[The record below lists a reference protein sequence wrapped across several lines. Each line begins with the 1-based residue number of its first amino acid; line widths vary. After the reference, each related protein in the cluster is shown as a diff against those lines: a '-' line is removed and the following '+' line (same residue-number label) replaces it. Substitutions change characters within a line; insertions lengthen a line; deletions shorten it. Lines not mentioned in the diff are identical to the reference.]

1 MNVMEIVK
9 KRRFEVACLAAVLI
23 LLLAL
28 VPVSQKGT
36 AAAGLADDIDG
47 LLRRI
52 STLLSSGGKAG
63 PANPEKIE
71 ARREYAELLNARA
84 NLIIEQYE
92 NINRR
97 DPLVPGLFP
106 DPGDGTFSFRHT
118 YDKAIDSLFKD
129 TLRAG
134 WPGEQEPGSSPPLSD
149 EDEAANFGIY
159 AKRENLN
166 IGDWVTG
173 STLPTGEDCWFGQ
186 LSYWIQQDLALIIN
200 ELNQDAA
207 DQLSQT
213 PNVKNAAV
221 KRIISIHVDP
231 FYFIGEKKQQT
242 GFSPGTDPQR
252 GRPPGLGLMGP
263 GAMGLGGPPGMLGA
277 PSYGGQGMGPG
288 YGTPTSGTSSTA
300 RKAKKGRIY
309 KDDPFT
315 ARSSDDK
322 ADVLHFTFSLVID
335 SRKINQFLDTLAHRN
350 LYTILSVSIARQDL
364 SVDGKKLPRDTR
376 AGRFNPAS
384 DAREDLL
391 YGPDPVV
398 QIDVAAEAL
407 FLRSLYGEMMPTLVN
422 ELLKDRTKALKR
434 RRQELADMA
443 KEAKKKRGRRRK
455 PKRPRDR

>member
-9 KRRFEVACLAAVLI
+9 KRRFEVACLAAAVI

-28 VPVSQKGT
+28 VPVSQKGA
-36 AAAGLADDIDG
+36 AAAGLADDIAG

-106 DPGDGTFSFRHT
+106 DPGAGTFSFRHT
-118 YDKAIDSLFKD
+118 YDKAIDSLLKD

-134 WPGEQEPGSSPPLSD
+134 WPGEQEPGSSAPLTD

-173 STLPTGEDCWFGQ
+173 SNLPTEEDCWFGQ
-186 LSYWIQQDLALIIN
+186 LSYWIQQDLAQVISKLN
-200 ELNQDAA
+200 EDAA
-207 DQLSQT
+207 DQLTQT

-221 KRIISIHVDP
+221 KRIISVHVDP

-242 GFSPGTDPQR
+242 GLSAGMPAQAGRLPGF
-252 GRPPGLGLMGP
+252 GG
-263 GAMGLGGPPGMLGA
+263 MGLGGPPGMPGA
-277 PSYGGQGMGPG
+277 PPYGGQGVGPG
-288 YGTPTSGTSSTA
+288 YGTPTSGTGSTA
-300 RKAKKGRIY
+300 RQAKKGRIY

-315 ARSSDDK
+315 ARFSDDK

-364 SVDGKKLPRDTR
+364 SVDGKKLPRDNR
-376 AGRFNPAS
+376 AGRFDPVS

-398 QIDVAAEAL
+398 RIDVAAEAL
-407 FLRSLYGEMMPTLVN
+407 FLRSLYGEMMPKSVN
-422 ELLKDRTKALKR
+422 DLLSDKTKALKEREKQLADLAKKAKKGSRSRKSR
-434 RRQELADMA
+434 RR
-443 KEAKKKRGRRRK
+443 
-455 PKRPRDR
+455 